1 MVKNH
6 FQKLFAFFWI
16 GFLLWW
22 LSPPIH
28 ARASTLAVNTTTD
41 TDDGLCDTR
50 HCSLR
55 EAIQAANANPGPD
68 EIIFLFGEGGIH
80 TIFPETPLPPFLDNG
95 TTLDGTRSP
104 YFGGVPLT
112 VLDFRALERGAG
124 LVLATDDN
132 VVRGLSIVGTETV
145 DGIYVDGSRNRIEGN
160 YIGVE
165 PTGTA
170 RGNQAGI
177 RFYSTGSDNMV
188 IENLISGNEVG
199 IQIYS
204 DHQTILGNWIGLNPA
219 GTSKLGDQVI
229 GIEIFSD
236 GNRIGSESPE
246 SRNVISGHYT
256 GIYIHMHADSNSIMN
271 NYIGTNAEGTAAVP
285 NSLRGIHVIDSQQ
298 NAIGGDEPGTGNLI
312 SGNGTGIYSCSGML
326 FIRGNKI
333 GTDASGSLP
342 IPNNIGIDFSCAGEG
357 SIIGG
362 GTLTSVQNLIAF
374 NTAAGI
380 NVDRA
385 LNFSIE
391 NNVITRNGG
400 DGISIFSASSS
411 DEGTKITITQN
422 RIFSNGGLGIIFHS
436 NDVNRGIAPPVIT
449 GAASLYASG
458 TSCTGCRVE
467 LFLADPDPSGYG
479 EGKTYLT
486 SANALSDGTFMI
498 RFSDIGACQQL
509 TATATDTFGNTSE
522 FSRNAGVGLCAR
534 IPPLAAWVWVLG
546 GAGAGSGLMLVITF
560 LPRRRQGGSLAR
572 IGFVFLGGL
581 LGAGIAIGILAFPIV
596 HVERR
601 QEQPG
606 GQAPSTSPSCGQFI
620 DEALLLPEDG
630 KTFDPGTDVL
640 FELSPQPDPPGFQ
653 TRWLLE
659 VTGPDKTSA
668 RRLLTSNSI
677 RLSELGF
684 DPRQTGFYLWTLKGE
699 RSQAGSNLWT
709 PLCTDSVQRMFQIA
723 APQPVQPAATAT
735 VAPNGNTT
743 TTATPTL
750 TLTIS
755 APTATLLQNGICRR
769 GPGTEYDAV
778 TTIPNGSNV
787 PIVGRNQ
794 DSSWWQV
801 QVPGTQ
807 TMCWLADGNVE
818 TSGDTNQVPMVE
830 VEPSACWVKQQQGP
844 DKCVA
849 PCPQGAQPGGVCTP

>member
-6 FQKLFAFFWI
+6 FQKLFAFFGI
-16 GFLLWW
+16 GLLLWW
-22 LSPPIH
+22 VSPPIH
-28 ARASTLAVNTTTD
+28 ARASTLVVNTAVD

-55 EAIQAANANPGPD
+55 EAIQAANANPGPN
-68 EIIFLFGEGGIH
+68 EIIFLFGEGGLH
-80 TIFPETPLPPFLDNG
+80 TIFLETPLPPFLDNG

-124 LVLATDDN
+124 LVLASDEN

-145 DGIYVDGSRNRIEGN
+145 DGIYVEGSRNRIEGN

-170 RGNQAGI
+170 RGNRAGI
-177 RFYSTGSDNMV
+177 NFYSTGTYN
-188 IENLISGNEVG
+188 IAKGNLISGNEVG
-199 IQIYS
+199 VQIYS
-204 DHQTILGNWIGLNPA
+204 DHQSILGNWIGLNLA
-219 GTSKLGDQVI
+219 GTEKLGDQVI
-229 GIEIFSD
+229 GIEIYSD
-236 GNRIGSESPE
+236 GNIIGREEPE
-246 SRNVISGHYT
+246 DRNIISGHST
-256 GIYIHMHADSNSIMN
+256 GIYIHMNADYNMIRN

-285 NSLRGIHVIDSQQ
+285 NSLQGIHVVSSHQ
-298 NAIGGDEPGTGNLI
+298 NAIGDNEPGSGNLI

-342 IPNNIGIDFSCAGEG
+342 IPNNVGIDFSCDGEG
-357 SIIGG
+357 SLIGG
-362 GTLTSVQNLIAF
+362 AAFPSISNVIAF

-380 NVDRA
+380 EINWA
-385 LNFSIE
+385 ANLSIE
-391 NNVITRNGG
+391 NNLITRNGG
-400 DGISIFSASSS
+400 DGISIFSGPAS

-422 RIFSNGGLGIIFHS
+422 SIFSNGGLGIIFHS
-436 NDVNRGIAPPVIT
+436 NSVNRGITPPVIT
-449 GAASLYASG
+449 RAASLYASG
-458 TSCTGCRVE
+458 TACPGCRVE
-467 LFLADPDPSGYG
+467 VFLADPDPSGYG

-498 RFSDIGACQQL
+498 RFSDIGACKQL
-509 TATATDTFGNTSE
+509 TATATDTYGNTSE
-522 FSRNAGVGLCAR
+522 FSRTAGVGLCAR

-560 LPRRRQGGSLAR
+560 LPRRRLRGSLAR
-572 IGFVFLGGL
+572 IGLVFLGGL
-581 LGAGIAIGILAFPIV
+581 FGAGIAIGILALPIV

-640 FELSPQPDPPGFQ
+640 FELSPQPDPPGMQ
-653 TRWLLE
+653 TRWFLE
-659 VTGPDKTSA
+659 VTGPNNTIVSKMLS
-668 RRLLTSNSI
+668 SNAI

-684 DPRQTGFYLWTLKGE
+684 DPKQSGIYLWNLNGE
-699 RSQAGSNLWT
+699 RSQTGSSNWE
-709 PLCTDSVQRMFQIA
+709 PLCQNSVQRIFRIA
-723 APQPVQPAATAT
+723 TSVPIRSTATAT
-735 VAPNGNTT
+735 TT
-743 TTATPTL
+743 VTFT
-750 TLTIS
+750 
-755 APTATLLQNGICRR
+755 PTATLTPTETQSTPTATLRQTANCRR
-769 GPGTEYDAV
+769 GAGTDYDIV
-778 TTIPNGSNV
+778 TKLRDGLIV
-787 PIVGRNQ
+787 PIVGRNP

-807 TMCWLADGNVE
+807 VRCWLAGENVE
-818 TSGDTNQVPMVE
+818 TSGDLSKVPVVE
-830 VEPSACWVKQQQGP
+830 SEALGCWVWTGNKNEC
-844 DKCVA
+844 KV
-849 PCPQGAQPGGVCTP
+849 PCPEGADSGKACEP